1 MSIFNRML
9 QALIA
14 AATVVL
20 INDKTVLECW
30 EELESFLLLD
40 DTIED
45 YIMKKVEDNNG
56 TLVSLE
62 YLYITRYY

>member
-1 MSIFNRML
+1 ML

-20 INDKTVLECW
+20 INDKPVLQCW
-30 EELESFLLLD
+30 EDLESFLLLD

-45 YIMKKVEDNNG
+45 YIMKKFEDNNV

-62 YLYITRYY
+62 YLYITRYH

>member
-1 MSIFNRML
+1 ML

-20 INDKTVLECW
+20 INDKIVLECW

-45 YIMKKVEDNNG
+45 YIMKKVEDNG

-62 YLYITRYY
+62 YLYITRYH

>member
-1 MSIFNRML
+1 ML

-30 EELESFLLLD
+30 EDLKSFLLLD

-45 YIMKKVEDNNG
+45 YIMKEVEDNNG

-62 YLYITRYY
+62 YLYITTIKCYTYSA

>member
-1 MSIFNRML
+1 ML

-20 INDKTVLECW
+20 INGKPVLQCW

-45 YIMKKVEDNNG
+45 YITKKVEDNNG

-62 YLYITRYY
+62 

>member
-1 MSIFNRML
+1 ML

-45 YIMKKVEDNNG
+45 YIMKKVEDNG

-62 YLYITRYY
+62 YLYITRYH